1 MAKKC
6 LQRKTLELFVK
17 VGDSA
22 TPEQINK
29 HVGGTGSYFSKH
41 ISILR
46 SWGYD
51 FKLEKRGRVIVS
63 YTLTSVPENDAD
75 YRISKRDQNKPA
87 PVALKKARKVKA
99 APKAKAKKKLPTVSQ
114 KRGQAEVSA
123 DAEIKETNL
132 DKMRR
137 VLREKKERERELLA
151 VLEDEPQATSYSV
164 DADWDSTDN
173 IDISELV

>member
-6 LQRKTLELFVK
+6 LQRKALELFKK

-51 FKLEKRGRVIVS
+51 FKLEKDGRTIVS
-63 YTLTSVPENDAD
+63 YTLTQVPENDAD
-75 YRISKRDQNKPA
+75 YRVSKRDQNKPA
-87 PVALKKARKVKA
+87 SVAVKKARKA
-99 APKAKAKKKLPTVSQ
+99 APKAKAKKLPTVS
-114 KRGQAEVSA
+114 KNRGQPEVS
-123 DAEIKETNL
+123 EVKESNL
-132 DKMRR
+132 EKMRR
-137 VLREKKERERELLA
+137 VLREKKERDRVLLE
-151 VLEDEPQATSYSV
+151 VLEDEPEATSYSV

-173 IDISELV
+173 VDISELV

>member
-6 LQRKTLELFVK
+6 LQRKALELFKK

-51 FKLEKRGRVIVS
+51 FKLEKDGRTIIS
-63 YTLTSVPENDAD
+63 YTLTQVPENDAD
-75 YRISKRDQNKPA
+75 YRVSKRDQNKPA
-87 PVALKKARKVKA
+87 SVAVKKARKA
-99 APKAKAKKKLPTVSQ
+99 APKAKAKKLPTVS
-114 KRGQAEVSA
+114 KNRGQPAVSENLSA
-123 DAEIKETNL
+123 KEKNL
-132 DKMRR
+132 ETMRK
-137 VLREKKERERELLA
+137 VLREKKERDRELLEI
-151 VLEDEPQATSYSV
+151 LEDEPQATSYSV

-173 IDISELV
+173 VDISELV